1 MPKRKHPVF
10 TVFDTDLETNS
21 NKCQNC
27 KSIIKGS
34 HASNLKAK
42 HNGIYTEIENKKV
55 IEIVLEHQAHKPV
68 LILLQRVA
76 TFHLLH

>member
-42 HNGIYTEIENKKV
+42 HNGIYTEIEK
-55 IEIVLEHQAHKPV
+55 
-68 LILLQRVA
+68 
-76 TFHLLH
+76 